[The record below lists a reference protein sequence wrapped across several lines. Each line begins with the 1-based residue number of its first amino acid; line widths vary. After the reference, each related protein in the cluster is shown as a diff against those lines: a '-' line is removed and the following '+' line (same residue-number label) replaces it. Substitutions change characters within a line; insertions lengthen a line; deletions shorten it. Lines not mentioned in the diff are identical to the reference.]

1 MKKFFLFKRKE
12 IDISSLEA
20 SDTGEGLD
28 VLAISTDHLSFITAS
43 LGRINIVFNNA
54 TLYEENNLLDGESF
68 KKTSVSVACEEGN
81 EFALIESIMQ
91 FISSDLVSSNVMR
104 FDAIQGNTNV
114 REASIQSLKDV
125 VSEVKTLP
133 VRRVSKEASSK
144 TFIGGTDGT
153 AFGTGNVVGG
163 IDFGDGNLPVID
175 FTEENIAGSPNL
187 TSWTNGGSGGST
199 YNITTITGTVPVNTD
214 GTRDGSGVATDCVE
228 IRTGD
233 NLELANTYT
242 LSGPFTLF
250 SVIGKTPV
258 QIEDN
263 SKTGFLFHGSSTS
276 GQGLTYGYSDPYDNN
291 NYYLKFAT
299 ELGEFIK
306 IPTTDP
312 IIDVSSLSEDKRT
325 TYVVVV
331 RRDRNN
337 NIFINTNDGAVG
349 QAVANTKGKNGRT
362 DGNLVID
369 GFGDD
374 GNEKFQGNLARFGVI
389 PKYLDASAT
398 ANLIKNLIEKYKP
411 TI

>member
-133 VRRVSKEASSK
+133 IRRVSKESSSK

-250 SVIGKTPV
+250 SVIGKTPA